1 MTGTAATIAL
11 NARWE
16 LLRLRRSRRAWLFLL
31 PIVAAPVGSAVSDLY
46 LRVPSVDTAR
56 VLGLFVTAGLSS
68 LLAID
73 LTALAVGEELS
84 LRAHLTALALPQD
97 RRGILAG
104 RLLIVAAGVVATYLA
119 GAGLVWAVAGALVA
133 TAPGAPLPILPA
145 GSLLV
150 GLVGLMLFLIG
161 ATAAAGVVTRSAA
174 QALVAGVMAG
184 ILAAGLGSLFL
195 LDGTLRATF
204 PAALAAVGV
213 VGIGWSLFRYPSLEA

>member
-1 MTGTAATIAL
+1 MTGVAATIAL

-31 PIVAAPVGSAVSDLY
+31 PVVAAPVGSAVSDLY
-46 LRVPSVDTAR
+46 LHVPSLDTAR

-73 LTALAVGEELS
+73 LTALAVGEELP
-84 LRAHLTALALPQD
+84 LRAHLTALTLPQD
-97 RRGILAG
+97 RSGILAG
-104 RLLIVAAGVVATYLA
+104 RLLVVAVGVIATYLA
-119 GAGLVWAVAGALVA
+119 GAGLVWEVAVALVS

-150 GLVGLMLFLIG
+150 GFVGLMLFLIG
-161 ATAAAGVVTRSAA
+161 VTAAAAVVTRSAA

-204 PAALAAVGV
+204 PTALALVGV
-213 VGIGWSLFRYPSLEA
+213 VALGWSLLRYPSLET